1 MTGLGK
7 APITPGMAMA
17 DFLTSHDEGRARGI
31 SVIRPLREDARAGVR
46 PAPLAS
52 PAQCL
57 DDEFRSRPAREL
69 LLARDQVVV
78 ADGKGL
84 EHRVDDER
92 RARDLPRLLFDSE
105 RLDLLGVR
113 PSGLMPGRE
122 TMPSTAGCATQP
134 PAALLIA
141 MLWLTACTMGASETR
156 APCSPFT
163 DQASAEK
170 ARACPD
176 SQVRSV
182 SR

>member
-17 DFLTSHDEGRARGI
+17 DFLTSHDEGRARRGD
-31 SVIRPLREDARAGVR
+31 VNRWLKEEARAGMR

-57 DDEFRSRPAREL
+57 DDEFRRRPAREL
-69 LLARDQVVV
+69 LLARDQVAV
-78 ADGKGL
+78 ADGKGTA
-84 EHRVDDER
+84 HRGADEL
-92 RARDLPRLLFDSE
+92 RARDLPHLLFDPE
-105 RLDLLGVR
+105 GLDLLGVR
-113 PSGLMPGRE
+113 PSGLIPERE
-122 TMPSTAGCATQP
+122 TLPSTAGCVTQP
-134 PAALLIA
+134 PAALLIT

>member
-17 DFLTSHDEGRARGI
+17 DFLTSDEAGRARRGD
-31 SVIRPLREDARAGVR
+31 VNRWLKEEARAGMR

-57 DDEFRSRPAREL
+57 DDKFRRRPTREL
-69 LLARDQVVV
+69 LPARDQIAV

-84 EHRVDDER
+84 EHRGDDER
-92 RARDLPRLLFDSE
+92 RARDLPRLLFDPE
-105 RLDLLGVR
+105 RLDLLGMR
-113 PSGLMPGRE
+113 PSGLIPGRE
-122 TMPSTAGCATQP
+122 TIPSTAGCATQP
-134 PAALLIA
+134 PAALRIT
-141 MLWLTACTMGASETR
+141 MRWLTACTMGASETR

-170 ARACPD
+170 ARSSPD

-182 SR
+182 NR